1 MQVKDLMTL
10 LNALPAEPPKATS
23 VLRSQANLP
32 KKEEPAK
39 KETTATT
46 HVTEGMRH

>member
-1 MQVKDLMTL
+1 MMAL

-32 KKEEPAK
+32 KKEDPAK
-39 KETTATT
+39 KETVIAAP
-46 HVTEGMRH
+46 VTEGIFL